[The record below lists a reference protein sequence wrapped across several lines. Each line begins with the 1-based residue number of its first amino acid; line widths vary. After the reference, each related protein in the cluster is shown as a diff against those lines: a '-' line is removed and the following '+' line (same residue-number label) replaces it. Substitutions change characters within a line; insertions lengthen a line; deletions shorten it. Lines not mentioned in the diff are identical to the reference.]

1 MQSVFSAASQR
12 TNSQGE
18 KKGPGRH
25 GALKTAWTKP
35 WHGAA
40 SYGDRMAPVMVSR
53 ALERVEAGGSAARTA
68 IMECAGLAL
77 CRCRGTTSARSVG
90 GRFGS
95 DSPPVAW
102 SCQAGLSEAF
112 GASAGVMKCR
122 GSGGMV
128 WRG

>member
-53 ALERVEAGGSAARTA
+53 ALERVEAGGSAARTT
-68 IMECAGLAL
+68 IMECAPGWRCAGAGARRVREALAV
-77 CRCRGTTSARSVG
+77 GSAATALPWLGRAKQVSPRRS
-90 GRFGS
+90 GR
-95 DSPPVAW
+95 
-102 SCQAGLSEAF
+102 QR
-112 GASAGVMKCR
+112 AS
-122 GSGGMV
+122 
-128 WRG
+128 